1 MQNNL
6 GIMQN
11 NFSSILQHIC
21 KSFEIVMSDG
31 SVISCSPNEN
41 SDLFYAIPW
50 SYGTLGFLVSVEIEI
65 IPCKRYI
72 KLDYYPT
79 YTIDET
85 TQVSTYM
92 QQSVLKNGPIFLVI
106 YCIIYVLY
114 HLYISMHSKK
124 MHYFQNKINIQGSGL
139 LGIDQLN
146 LLSFCRLI
154 PNLIWLHT

>member
-1 MQNNL
+1 
-6 GIMQN
+6 
-11 NFSSILQHIC
+11 
-21 KSFEIVMSDG
+21 MSDG

-92 QQSVLKNGPIFLVI
+92 Q
-106 YCIIYVLY
+106 YVVC
-114 HLYISMHSKK
+114 SKK
-124 MHYFQNKINIQGSGL
+124 WANLSS
-139 LGIDQLN
+139 N
-146 LLSFCRLI
+146 LLHNVCPLSSI
-154 PNLIWLHT
+154 YI

>member
-1 MQNNL
+1 
-6 GIMQN
+6 
-11 NFSSILQHIC
+11 
-21 KSFEIVMSDG
+21 MSDG

-92 QQSVLKNGPIFLVI
+92 QHVV
-106 YCIIYVLY
+106 C
-114 HLYISMHSKK
+114 SKK
-124 MHYFQNKINIQGSGL
+124 
-139 LGIDQLN
+139 
-146 LLSFCRLI
+146 
-154 PNLIWLHT
+154 